1 MTTRIEQV
9 LAFCDRYALLRT
21 GTMIVVAVS
30 GGPDSLSLLHLLR
43 QIAPL
48 RQLQLHVAHLD
59 HRLRPDSVADAEF
72 VAQIAA
78 EWQIPATIG
87 QADVGAIAREQRTG
101 IEETARAV
109 RSRFLLATG
118 QTVGAA
124 AIALGHTADDQAETV
139 VMRLLRGAGPSGL
152 AAMRP
157 KRLADEYSEQSSR
170 EPIMLIRP
178 LLETTRAQVEAYCA
192 EQQLIPRYDSS
203 NELPIFT
210 RNRVR
215 GYIIPLLKTY
225 NPAIVATLGRT
236 ARVCA
241 EEDELLNDLTEQVWT
256 EIAQVD
262 ASGIVFERQRW
273 DQLHRALQ
281 RRLLRKA
288 AQLVD
293 VEAELEAKHIDAILA
308 AIAANRRRVQLPQ
321 GLWFVIGRAQLRLR
335 RDETTGSRQRSEDR
349 M

>member
-1 MTTRIEQV
+1 MAIRIEQ
-9 LAFCDRYALLRT
+9 LLTFCDRYALLPT
-21 GTMIVVAVS
+21 GATIVVAVS

-43 QIAPL
+43 RIAPL

-59 HRLRPDSVADAEF
+59 HQLRQDSAADAEF

-78 EWQIPATIG
+78 EWQLPATIG
-87 QADVGAIAREQRTG
+87 QADVVSIAREQRTG
-101 IEETARAV
+101 IEATARAV
-109 RSRFLLATG
+109 RSRFLLEIA
-118 QTVGAA
+118 QTVGAT

-139 VMRLLRGAGPSGL
+139 VMRLMRGAGPSGL

-157 KRLADEYSEQSSR
+157 KRLADEHSDLPDQPS
-170 EPIMLIRP
+170 IVLIRP
-178 LLETTRAQVEAYCA
+178 LLETSRAEVEAYCI
-192 EQQLIPRYDSS
+192 EQQLTPRYDSS

-241 EEDELLNDLTEQVWT
+241 EEDELLSELTEQVWA
-256 EIAQVD
+256 EIAQIE
-262 ASGIVFERQRW
+262 AGGIVFERRRW
-273 DQLHRALQ
+273 DQLHRAMQ
-281 RRLLRKA
+281 RRLVRKA
-288 AQLVD
+288 AQLL
-293 VEAELEAKHIDAILA
+293 EAKAELEAKHIDAILT

-321 GLWFVIGRAQLRLR
+321 GLWFGIGRAQLTLS
-335 RDETTGSRQRSEDR
+335 RDETTG
-349 M
+349 